1 MSDGMFSKLFTED
14 GEKEVTCCDVCG
26 RQFEVGD
33 RVFISKL
40 FNIMLCE
47 GCYEEEDGYQ
57 SYRIIGEPEMLDNA
71 F

>member
-1 MSDGMFSKLFTED
+1 MSDVFPKLFTED
-14 GEKEVTCCDVCG
+14 GEREVVRCDVCG

-33 RVFISKL
+33 RAFINEL
-40 FNIMLCE
+40 FNVTLCE
-47 GCYEEEDGYQ
+47 ECYEEEDGYQ